1 MGDPTDIE
9 YVLCWQPKAGLL
21 ASFPNLKLILSL
33 AAGFDHVLQDPAR
46 PAHVPIV
53 RIIDDTLSTMM
64 SEYAVYAV
72 LGFHRFMPQFQSN
85 QSNKI
90 WKKRWPNFTPDTHI
104 GVLGIGAIGSDVA
117 YKLRG
122 LGFQVHGWS
131 RNSKQLEGISCHA
144 GKDGLFEILPQ
155 CQQIVV
161 VLPLTSE
168 TCGIV
173 NKETLAALP
182 EGAFITNIGRGG
194 HVIDEDLLA
203 ALDSGHIAG
212 AFLDVFNQEPLP
224 VDHSY
229 WNHPKVI
236 TMSRVRSCR
245 APAPS
250 LSPPTSNAIA
260 AANRLTVLPTSNEGT
275 EPCRTTT
282 STSTLSIEL
291 CAWMWGAAALRGFS
305 NRHAPLSTGHYH
317 WQQQI
322 ILPI

>member
-1 MGDPTDIE
+1 M
-9 YVLCWQPKAGLL
+9 YSRSSSAGTCAHRAHNRRHLV
-21 ASFPNLKLILSL
+21 
-33 AAGFDHVLQDPAR
+33 DHDVGICGLRRA
-46 PAHVPIV
+46 
-53 RIIDDTLSTMM
+53 
-64 SEYAVYAV
+64 
-72 LGFHRFMPQFQSN
+72 GFHRFMPQFQSD

-122 LGFQVHGWS
+122 PRLSGPRLEPQFETTRRHFMPRRQRRPFRNTTAMPADRCGFTAH
-131 RNSKQLEGISCHA
+131 LE
-144 GKDGLFEILPQ
+144 
-155 CQQIVV
+155 
-161 VLPLTSE
+161 TR
-168 TCGIV
+168 GIV

-236 TMSRVRSCR
+236 DT
-245 APAPS
+245 
-250 LSPPTSNAIA
+250 
-260 AANRLTVLPTSNEGT
+260 
-275 EPCRTTT
+275 PCR
-282 STSTLSIEL
+282 
-291 CAWMWGAAALRGFS
+291 G
-305 NRHAPLSTGHYH
+305 
-317 WQQQI
+317 
-322 ILPI
+322 